1 MGPKRFADAVD
12 EKLYPAAT
20 RAHID
25 VEVLA
30 FHEQLADLTQGAP
43 VRTFVKALAPDVLEH
58 PVAPGTG
65 DRIGGDRL
73 GTDVGAGT
81 FQDGVK
87 RRILHPLGTRPTLP
101 AGVQTV
107 VHRLAAFAA
116 GPHMPEAYEPDW

>member
-1 MGPKRFADAVD
+1 MGPVLFADAVD

-20 RAHID
+20 WAHID

-30 FHEQLADLTQGAP
+30 FHEQLADLTEDAP
-43 VRTFVKALAPDVLEH
+43 VRAFVKALAPDVLEH

-73 GTDVGAGT
+73 GRDVGAGT
-81 FQDGVK
+81 FQDGLK
-87 RRILHPLGTRPTLP
+87 RRILHALDTCFTLP

-116 GPHMPEAYEPDW
+116 GPHMPEAYEAGW